1 MAEKDKIVRASDNSA
16 VKRFVKK
23 HFGVKYLK
31 EMTDKELQQVYSK
44 PDSVFGAIKNRG
56 NVTAERSMR
65 KYNLDKTYKDKVLRD
80 HSKML
85 KDLESDKRYEKKRA
99 AVTVKKATGGK
110 VTKKKK

>member
-1 MAEKDKIVRASDNSA
+1 MAEKDKIIRASDNSA

-23 HFGVKYLK
+23 HFGIKYLK

-85 KDLESDKRYEKKRA
+85 KGLESDKRYEKKRA
-99 AVTVKKATGGK
+99 AAVKKATGGK